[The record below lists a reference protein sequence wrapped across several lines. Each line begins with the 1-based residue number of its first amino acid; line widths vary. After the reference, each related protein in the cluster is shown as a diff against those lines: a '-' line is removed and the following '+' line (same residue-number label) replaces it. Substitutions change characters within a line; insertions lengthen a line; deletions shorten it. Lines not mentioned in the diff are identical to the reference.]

1 MLSFGRMN
9 VRRLDDGSAVYFD
22 AQGLIQSF
30 PAESGV
36 VHHAR
41 RGIIGAPFAPHVI
54 ADCERALKD
63 FGRCILM
70 VDGYETKMHTT
81 EFRELLTDWFRAHE
95 KATVHML
102 IRSRMLEMALNVA
115 NMVMGVGRARAY
127 YAVDEWEAQGQQAWP
142 SFRRR
147 PIAPPAD
154 FERA

>member
-1 MLSFGRMN
+1 MN
-9 VRRLDDGSAVYFD
+9 VRRLDDGSALYID

-30 PAESGV
+30 PAGNGV

-41 RGIIGAPFAPHVI
+41 RGIIGAPFAKYVI
-54 ADCERALKD
+54 ADCERELGAS
-63 FGRCILM
+63 GRCILM

-81 EFRELLTDWFRAHE
+81 EFRELLTDWFRKHE
-95 KATVHML
+95 SATVHML

-127 YAVDEWEAQGQQAWP
+127 YSVEDWEAAGKKLLP

-147 PIAPPAD
+147 EIALPSDSVKP
-154 FERA
+154 